1 MATLTVK
8 NLNGADAGTVEVSDV
23 VFAAEPNKHAVRQ
36 AYLAYA
42 ANQRQGTHATKTR
55 GQVSGGGRKPF
66 KQKGTGRARQ
76 GSIRAPHYRGGAIIF
91 GPQPRFYNQKVNRKV
106 KSLALYS
113 ALSDLRNQNRI
124 IVLESLDLPAP
135 KTKEFVSL
143 LARLGIADARKVVV
157 LTGES
162 NENLSLAAR
171 NVPNTMVLPLNNINV
186 FELLTCDYIVTT
198 SKSVKMLEDLL
209 S

>member
-1 MATLTVK
+1 MATLNVK
-8 NLNGADAGTVEVSDV
+8 NLQGVDAGTVEVSDR
-23 VFAAEPNKHAVRQ
+23 VFAVEPNKNAVRQ

-55 GQVSGGGRKPF
+55 GLVSGGGRKPF

-76 GSIRAPHYRGGAIIF
+76 GSTRAPQYRGGAIIF
-91 GPQPRFYNQKVNRKV
+91 GPQPRSYNQKVNRKV
-106 KSLALYS
+106 KSLALFS

-124 IVLESLDLPAP
+124 VVLDSLDLPAP
-135 KTKEFVSL
+135 RTKEFVAL
-143 LARLGIADARKVVV
+143 MARLGIAEARKVVV
-157 LTGES
+157 LTGEE
-162 NENLSLAAR
+162 NRNLSLAAR
-171 NVPNTMVLPLNNINV
+171 NVPNAMVLPVHNINI

-198 SKSVKMLEDLL
+198 SQSVKTLEDLL